1 MVALSRGS
9 RRAAAAAGALAAAL
23 LLSSCSMQQYFPKAF
38 PSEAPPPEPAPV
50 RASPAADSE
59 WKTVTTQSGDM
70 SFRIRSDWTM
80 EVVPSEPGYSATGI
94 PAHEVRNAEGK
105 LIATLQQNPGDDLPE
120 ALPGAAIQR
129 LDSVPAPD
137 VPLLVDSD
145 DAEVVFDLTTHPN
158 AKSHPIYGLTA
169 GGKGLHGNKGYP
181 LLAGPLLFQGE
192 LALDKSIRSSAH
204 PQEALEAAKAY
215 VYTQEYADLVAM
227 FLSLEYHPKEAKG
240 TTCEGASFTFT
251 TVNIDCDTVVQVYQL
266 ARWNRAWDSRKGATV
281 RVADDY
287 KCTLDI
293 LGAKNLDPGV
303 DGTCKYSEG
312 YGSFSVK
319 WKQQ

>member
-9 RRAAAAAGALAAAL
+9 LRVTAAAGALAAAL
-23 LLSSCSMQQYFPKAF
+23 LLSSCSVQQFFPKAF
-38 PSEAPPPEPAPV
+38 PSEAPPPEPPPV
-50 RASPAADSE
+50 RASPAAESE
-59 WKTVTTQSGDM
+59 WKTVITQAGDM

-80 EVVPSEPGYSATGI
+80 EVVPSEPGFSATGI
-94 PAHEVRNAEGK
+94 PAHEVRNAAGR
-105 LIATLQQNPGDDLPE
+105 LIATLQQNPGDGLPE
-120 ALPGAAIQR
+120 ALPGATIQR
-129 LDSVPAPD
+129 IDSVPARK

-145 DAEVVFDLTTHPN
+145 NAKVVFDLTTHPN

-192 LALDKSIRSSAH
+192 LALDRSIRSAAH
-204 PQEALEAAKAY
+204 PEEALEAAKEY

-240 TTCEGASFTFT
+240 TSCEGASFTFT
-251 TVNIDCDTVVQVYQL
+251 TVNIDCDTVLQVYQL
-266 ARWNRAWDSRKGATV
+266 ARWNRAWESRKGATV
-281 RVADDY
+281 RVAGDY

-293 LGAKNLDPGV
+293 LGAADLGPGV
-303 DGTCKYSEG
+303 DGTCRYSGG
-312 YGSFSVK
+312 YGSFSVS
-319 WKQQ
+319 WKK

>member
-1 MVALSRGS
+1 MAV
-9 RRAAAAAGALAAAL
+9 AAGALAAAL
-23 LLSSCSMQQYFPKAF
+23 LLSSCNVQQFFPKAF
-38 PSEAPPPEPAPV
+38 PTQAPPPEPAPV
-50 RASPAADSE
+50 RASPAPDSE
-59 WKTVTTQSGDM
+59 WKTVTTQAGDM

-80 EVVPSEPGYSATGI
+80 EVVPSEQGFSATGI
-94 PAHEVRNAEGK
+94 PAHEVRNAAGR

-169 GGKGLHGNKGYP
+169 GGKGLRGNKGYP
-181 LLAGPLLFQGE
+181 LLAGPLQFQGE

-204 PQEALEAAKAY
+204 PEEALEAAKAY
-215 VYTQEYADLVAM
+215 VFTQEYADLVAM
-227 FLSLEYHPKEAKG
+227 FLSLEYHPKEARG
-240 TTCEGASFTFT
+240 TKCEGASFTFT

-293 LGAKNLDPGV
+293 LGAKNLPQGV
-303 DGTCKYSEG
+303 DGTCRYDEG